1 MNPELLRNI
10 WVELTERRLLLTGLV
25 IAALLLMSFTSGGLE
40 GAVGT
45 AETVFYGI
53 VVVWGTRMAANAVVE
68 EIAGK
73 TWDAQRLSAIAP
85 WTMVWGKLI
94 GATALAWFGGLIC
107 LSVIVFADLAGERPE
122 QAVDDIVYFAG
133 MGLFAHAVAMMASL
147 VAVRRRLSHS
157 RFDVFIYQLFG
168 LVAAGLVWRVW
179 QTADPD
185 SLFRRWNGGAAVLDT
200 VRWWGLDYTASGFYV
215 GSLLSFVAWTLI
227 ANYRLMRTELQVR
240 NGPLVWLAFIA
251 YVAIY
256 AAGFDEWRNYII
268 ALDARIGVRA
278 VQAGLALAVVTY
290 VMAFVEPKE
299 VVAYRW
305 LVRRFGQGHLFAFVA
320 RLPAWAFAYAAT
332 FAAGIVVI
340 LFIPWDQATI
350 GNSDFG
356 RGGTVVAS
364 GLGFLL
370 RDCGIFIVMGLG
382 QVGKR
387 SDLGALAILGLAY
400 VILPGLLGGYGS
412 GAGVFFFPG
421 PFEPTWLNPL
431 LAWAQAIFVWA
442 LILRRPDLHEPA
454 PS

>member
-1 MNPELLRNI
+1 MNPEFLRNI
-10 WVELTERRLLLTGLV
+10 WVELTERRLLLTGIV
-25 IAALLLMSFTSGGLE
+25 IAALLLMSLTSGEVE

-45 AETVFYGI
+45 AEFVFYVI

-73 TWDAQRLSAIAP
+73 TWDAQRLSAITP

-94 GATALAWFGGLIC
+94 GSTALAWFGGLIC
-107 LSVIVFADLAGERPE
+107 LAVIVLATVAEGHLAE
-122 QAVDDIVYFAG
+122 AVDDIVYFAG

-168 LVAAGLVWRVW
+168 LAAAVIVWRVW

-185 SLFRRWNGGAAVLDT
+185 SLFRRWGGEAALLET
-200 VRWWGLDYTASGFYV
+200 VRWWGIQYTASGFYV

-240 NGPLVWLAFIA
+240 NGPLVWLGFIA

-256 AAGFDEWRNYII
+256 AAGFDEWRDYIV
-268 ALDARIGVRA
+268 ALDSRIGIRA
-278 VQAGLALAVVTY
+278 VQAGVALGLVTY

-305 LVRRFGQGHLFAFVA
+305 LVRRFGEGRLFAFVS
-320 RLPAWAFAYAAT
+320 RLPGWAFAYLAT
-332 FAAGIVVI
+332 TAAGLVVI
-340 LFIPWDQATI
+340 LFIPWDQARLA
-350 GNSDFG
+350 GNGFG
-356 RGGTVVAS
+356 EGGSVVAA

-370 RDCGIFIVMGLG
+370 RDCGIFIAMGLG

-387 SDLGALAILGLAY
+387 SDLGALAVLGLLY
-400 VILPGLLGGYGS
+400 FILPGLLGGYGG

-431 LAWAQAIFVWA
+431 LAWGQALFVWA
-442 LILRRPDLHEPA
+442 LILRRPDLHAPA
-454 PS
+454 QS

>member
-1 MNPELLRNI
+1 MNPELLRNF
-10 WVELTERRLLLTGLV
+10 WVELTERRLLLTGVV
-25 IAALLLMSFTSGGLE
+25 IAAVLLMSFTSGELD
-40 GAVGT
+40 GAVSS
-45 AETVFYGI
+45 AEFIFYAV
-53 VVVWGTRMAANAVVE
+53 VVVWGTRMAASAVVE

-73 TWDAQRLSAIAP
+73 TWDAQRLSAITP
-85 WTMVWGKLI
+85 WTMVWGKLL

-107 LSVIVFADLAGERPE
+107 LAVIVLGSLAQNRP
-122 QAVDDIVYFAG
+122 QNALDDIVYFAG

-157 RFDVFIYQLFG
+157 RFDIFIYQLFG
-168 LVAAGLVWRVW
+168 LMAAVIVWRVW

-185 SLFRRWNGGAAVLDT
+185 SLFRRWGGEGALLESVH
-200 VRWWGLDYTASGFYV
+200 WWGIQYTAAGFYV

-240 NGPLVWLAFIA
+240 NGPLVWLAFLA

-256 AAGFDEWRNYII
+256 AGGFDGWRDYIVP
-268 ALDARIGVRA
+268 LDSRIGVRA
-278 VQAGLALAVVTY
+278 VQAGVALAVVTY

-305 LVRRFGQGHLFAFVA
+305 LVRRFGEGRLFAFVA

-332 FAAGIVVI
+332 VAAGLLVI
-340 LFIPWDQATI
+340 LFIPWGEARLA
-350 GNSDFG
+350 GNGFAE
-356 RGGTVVAS
+356 GGSVVAA

-370 RDCGIFIVMGLG
+370 RDCGIFILMGLG

-400 VILPGLLGGYGS
+400 FILPGLMGGYDG
-412 GAGVFFFPG
+412 GAAVFFLPG
-421 PFEPTWLNPL
+421 PFEPSWLNPM
-431 LAWAQAIFVWA
+431 LAWLQAVFVWA
-442 LILRRPDLHEPA
+442 LILRRPDLHAPA